1 MLFVSTSGFEL
12 PMWCLLCL
20 PPWKHYLPRRN
31 DEWNPVSVEKKSS
44 GAKLASDMLFQFDVS
59 KNG

>member
-1 MLFVSTSGFEL
+1 MVFVVLAFLEAL
-12 PMWCLLCL
+12 N
-20 PPWKHYLPRRN
+20 LPRRN
-31 DEWNPVSVEKKSS
+31 DEWNPVSVEKNSS